1 MTARLMPS
9 RRHLMGAVAATGAVA
24 LLAPRRLGAQE
35 ARPIKLGSLVPLS
48 EDGGPDGNAI
58 KAAQSAVIDEV
69 NEAGGLLGRKVELVV
84 EDDRSSLEATVLA
97 ARKLID
103 EDKVAIIMGLWAS
116 ADVTA
121 IAPLCWDAKIMV
133 LSLAAADS
141 LTQLPHQGYLART
154 QPSTSLQGRQFANF
168 AIGEGASHVF
178 IMMPPTPFTDSTI
191 KNIAAICEPKGIK
204 ISSLVYDAK
213 KTGFRVEL
221 DEVMRAKADMLVLGG
236 YQSDTVMLAK
246 EAYRAEYKGKIVG
259 FAYAIGPQF
268 VEKAGVVV
276 ADGVYAIGPVAAV
289 GSSAYARLRA
299 IMTTPDLDTYVCQGY
314 DAANL
319 AILAM
324 AWGKDPTGKGIRDN
338 LRKIGDPDG
347 VEVDNAVDGLKAIRA
362 GKAINYEGASG
373 PCKFAAN
380 GDIAAANFRVTV
392 VRGGA
397 IETYKML

>member
-1 MTARLMPS
+1 MAARLMPS
-9 RRHLMGAVAATGAVA
+9 RRYLLGAAAATGAVA
-24 LLAPRRLGAQE
+24 LLAPPRLRAQT
-35 ARPIKLGSLVPLS
+35 ARPIKLGSLVPIS

-58 KAAQSAVIDEV
+58 KAAQAAVIDEV
-69 NEAGGLLGRKVELVV
+69 NEGGGLLGRKIELVV
-84 EDDRSSLEATVLA
+84 EDDRSSFEATMRA

-103 EDKVAIIMGLWAS
+103 EDKVEIIMGLWAS

-121 IAPLCWDAKIMV
+121 IARLCWEARIMV

-154 QPSTSLQGRQFANF
+154 QPSTSLQGRQIGNF
-168 AIGEGASHVF
+168 AVGEGATHVF
-178 IMMPPTPFTDSTI
+178 IMMPQTSFTDSTI

-213 KTGFRVEL
+213 KTGFRAEL
-221 DEVMRAKADMLVLGG
+221 DEVMRAKPDMLMLGG

-268 VEKAGVVV
+268 VEKAGAVV
-276 ADGVYAIGPVAAV
+276 ADGVYAIGPVAAI
-289 GSSAYARLRA
+289 GSSAYARLRT
-299 IMTTPDLDTYVCQGY
+299 IMKTPDLDTYVCQGY
-314 DAANL
+314 DEANL

-347 VEVDNAVDGLKAIRA
+347 VEVDNALDGLKAIRA

-373 PCKFAAN
+373 PCKFAAS
-380 GDIAAANFRVTV
+380 GDIAAANFRVTI

-397 IETYKML
+397 IETYKLL

>member
-1 MTARLMPS
+1 MATLRPS
-9 RRHLMGAVAATGAVA
+9 RRHLLGAAAAAGAVA
-24 LLAPRRLGAQE
+24 LLAPHQLGAQK

-48 EDGGPDGNAI
+48 EDGAPDGNAI

-69 NEAGGLLGRKVELVV
+69 NEGGGLLGRRLELVV
-84 EDDRSSLEATVLA
+84 EDDLSSLEATIRA

-103 EDKVAIIMGLWAS
+103 EDEVAIIMGLWSS

-154 QPSTSLQGRQFANF
+154 QPSTSLQGRQFGNF
-168 AIGEGASHVF
+168 AAGEGARHVF
-178 IMMPPTPFTDSTI
+178 IMMPQTPFTDSMI

-204 ISSLVYDAK
+204 ISSLVYNAK
-213 KTGFRVEL
+213 KTSFRGEL
-221 DEVMRAKADMLVLGG
+221 DEVMRAKPDMLVLGG
-236 YQSDTVMLAK
+236 YQSDTVLLAK
-246 EAYRAEYKGKIVG
+246 EAYRAEYTGKIVG

-268 VEKAGVVV
+268 VEMAGVVV
-276 ADGVYAIGPVAAV
+276 ADRIYAIGPVAAID
-289 GSSAYARLRA
+289 STAYARLRT
-299 IMTTPDLDTYVCQGY
+299 MMNTPDLDTYVCQGY
-314 DAANL
+314 DATNL

-324 AWGKDPTGKGIRDN
+324 ACGKDPTGKGIHDN
-338 LRKIGDPDG
+338 LRKIGDPNG
-347 VEVDNAVDGLKAIRA
+347 VNVDNALDGLRAIRE
-362 GKAINYEGASG
+362 GKPINYEGASG

-380 GDIAAANFRVTV
+380 GDIAAANFRVTI
-392 VRGGA
+392 VRGGV